1 MRSDAMRECSTLQF
15 PHLHSWRKTQRLCH
29 RHRFLGLI
37 CNFTVLRASRVE
49 FIVLSCRRL
58 ALLLLS
64 GRGFSQG
71 PGHERDYFIWRGEKE
86 QAKWKWQPLRK
97 FLPAAVRIWHG
108 ELPHLI
114 GPWPPCQAHAPA
126 ALRRTLPG
134 GEINA
139 GRGVVGPGSMEA
151 CENPLMRER
160 DPIQTPLFN
169 TFLWDNIGHYEVSRF
184 TWDSIEGYNP
194 FKQQT
199 NKSLNPLFS
208 YLLAG

>member
-1 MRSDAMRECSTLQF
+1 MSPSSLSRFNLQF
-15 PHLHSWRKTQRLCH
+15 HGAESEPGWMHCS
-29 RHRFLGLI
+29 
-37 CNFTVLRASRVE
+37 
-49 FIVLSCRRL
+49 VLSSFSG

-86 QAKWKWQPLRK
+86 QAKWKWQPLRT
-97 FLPAAVRIWHG
+97 FLLAAVRIWHG

-139 GRGVVGPGSMEA
+139 GRGVVGPASMEA

-169 TFLWDNIGHYEVSRF
+169 TFLWDNIDHYEVSRF